1 MAFENGKTYRFVNR
15 CYAGFALNVFGTKAA
30 STGRNVCLYANDPT
44 DIMQDWVVQERN
56 GGYRLHSAVNQS
68 YVLDCSDGS
77 LKKSYKNNAHLCITG
92 QTSDT
97 DSRVIFEGKGNNIY
111 KIYLPG
117 KNLYLTAT
125 NSKVNKSTGYPASTI
140 ENETALKG
148 GTGGESN
155 VYWAEGNTNA
165 MQEWIVSPDV
175 DGGTTPPD
183 PDPGT
188 YQGKM
193 TLAELKAKFPDGK
206 YWNHAGL
213 SVSNNQD
220 GCTST
225 ACDHS
230 KSTDTCNSFTVPGST
245 SGSSSQCLGFAEKC
259 GYDFSGSNPRDGAP
273 WVKSEDVN
281 MLDSIKAGDIIR
293 YYSAKIGDA
302 KNLHAIFVTG
312 VNGENVVYGECNNSG
327 NDCKVHW
334 GGTKTKKTLKERFY
348 FVRIAPFELQ

>member
-125 NSKVNKSTGYPASTI
+125 NSKVNKSTGYPASTMR
-140 ENETALKG
+140 TRPL
-148 GTGGESN
+148 
-155 VYWAEGNTNA
+155 
-165 MQEWIVSPDV
+165 
-175 DGGTTPPD
+175 
-183 PDPGT
+183 
-188 YQGKM
+188 
-193 TLAELKAKFPDGK
+193 
-206 YWNHAGL
+206 
-213 SVSNNQD
+213 
-220 GCTST
+220 
-225 ACDHS
+225 
-230 KSTDTCNSFTVPGST
+230 
-245 SGSSSQCLGFAEKC
+245 
-259 GYDFSGSNPRDGAP
+259 
-273 WVKSEDVN
+273 
-281 MLDSIKAGDIIR
+281 
-293 YYSAKIGDA
+293 
-302 KNLHAIFVTG
+302 
-312 VNGENVVYGECNNSG
+312 
-327 NDCKVHW
+327 
-334 GGTKTKKTLKERFY
+334 
-348 FVRIAPFELQ
+348 

>member
-245 SGSSSQCLGFAEKC
+245 SGSSSQCL
-259 GYDFSGSNPRDGAP
+259 P
-273 WVKSEDVN
+273 
-281 MLDSIKAGDIIR
+281 
-293 YYSAKIGDA
+293 
-302 KNLHAIFVTG
+302 G
-312 VNGENVVYGECNNSG
+312 V
-327 NDCKVHW
+327 
-334 GGTKTKKTLKERFY
+334 L
-348 FVRIAPFELQ
+348 PELV